1 MNKIKITSPAGSGNS
16 FVRTLVEDN
25 IDCEC
30 EMDAHQYEGYST
42 ENQIFVLRNPKDT
55 IASGAERHLVG
66 SKDKFV
72 PNDIEMHETDKLN
85 SIIDQLMRK
94 YRTFILNVEDKE
106 NILPISFEFLT
117 TETNKC
123 VFNVAK
129 YFNLNLKE
137 GYDPEMSNLAI
148 LSLIGSDQGNRVP
161 RGPKSEGRQ
170 VVDALVEAN
179 PMLEELNDLYLKLLS
194 KLQSTES
201 ML

>member
-72 PNDIEMHETDKLN
+72 PNDIEIHETDKLN

-106 NILPISFEFLT
+106 NILAISFEFLT
-117 TETNKC
+117 TDTNKC
-123 VFNVAK
+123 IYNVAK

-137 GYDPEMSNLAI
+137 GHDPEMSKLAI

-170 VVDALVEAN
+170 IVDALVDTN
-179 PMLEELNDLYLKLLS
+179 PMLEELNGLYLNLLN